1 MYIFEEL
8 LKDKG
13 EAILSLTFYQV
24 VSKKEKNRIHVVYS
38 TNPNFSY
45 QSEESE
51 EETVAPKHEQLKVYL
66 DRLGGG
72 KLLSR
77 VTGFQGKTGDIERLG
92 KLLKQKCG
100 VGGSVKDREIL
111 IQGDHR
117 DKIIALLLKEG
128 YPAKKAGG

>member
-117 DKIIALLLKEG
+117 DKVIALLLKEG